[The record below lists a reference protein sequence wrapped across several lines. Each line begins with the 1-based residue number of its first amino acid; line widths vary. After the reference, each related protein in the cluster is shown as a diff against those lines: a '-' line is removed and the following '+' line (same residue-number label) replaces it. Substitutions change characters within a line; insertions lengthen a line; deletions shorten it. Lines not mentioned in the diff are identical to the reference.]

1 MFFKTRTTLLPKSV
15 LSIANPAN
23 LLSKHDKQNFFRIL
37 GHRTLINLNKG
48 QKKIVSLQFS

>member
-48 QKKIVSLQFS
+48 QEKNC